1 MKWSDLPGRHS
12 LFWKLACLLVAF
24 CLLMIWLSWS
34 WGRYMEERNQFLS
47 DDARGALTRY
57 AAEAEQAWQ
66 QRQRAGIDA
75 WLQGMQQREAGW
87 VGVVGGDLQSLS
99 SRPLTD
105 KEIERVTFLRGLDWP
120 IHKKNLPWLRL
131 PFPGDPHA
139 GNLVIELPSRFMP
152 GQYRVFWRVITNGV
166 IPGLFTLLLCVG
178 LYRLLVVPLNSL
190 REQANAWRADQLNVR
205 LSSHTTNRPDELGEL
220 GRAFDHMAER
230 LQSTVALQQQ
240 LLRDLSHELRTPLSR
255 LRVASES
262 EQGLVQLR
270 ERIGREVDG
279 MQRLVDDTLQ
289 LAWLDTERTRLPDE
303 SIQIQALWD
312 MLTENA
318 CYESGWPASRLHCAV
333 DSSCWVRGHLNTLAQ
348 ALENI
353 LRNAIRHSPN
363 GGVVSLGGQR
373 DGDFWHLWLEDQGG
387 GVAEDDLERIF
398 SPFIRLDGSR
408 PGDGGFGLGLS
419 IARNAVQRQG
429 GTLWAQNTGVGLRL
443 NIRLLAD
450 SGVASEET
458 LLAITVSQA
467 EEKVSPLV
475 RQLLWPTNCLNNT
488 HPLEMDLRAK
498 RSSQSPFSLD

>member
-34 WGRYMEERNQFLS
+34 WGRYMEQRNQFLS
-47 DDARGALTRY
+47 NEARGTLTGY
-57 AAEAEQAWQ
+57 AAEAEQAW
-66 QRQRAGIDA
+66 RQGQSAGVDA
-75 WLQGMQQREAGW
+75 WLQGMKQRETGW
-87 VGVVGGDLQSLS
+87 VGVIGGDLQSLS
-99 SRPLTD
+99 SQPLTD
-105 KEIERVTFLRGLDWP
+105 KEIERLTFLRGLDWP
-120 IHKKNLPWLRL
+120 IHKKNLPWLRV
-131 PFPGDPHA
+131 PFPGNPYA
-139 GNLVIELPSRFMP
+139 GNLVIELPQRFMP

-178 LYRLLVVPLNSL
+178 LYRLLVVPLNQL

-205 LSSHTTNRPDELGEL
+205 LSSRTTNRSDELGEL
-220 GRAFDHMAER
+220 GRAFDHMSER

-279 MQRLVDDTLQ
+279 MQRLVEDTLQ
-289 LAWLDTERTRLPDE
+289 LAWLDTERTPLPDE
-303 SIQIQALWD
+303 AIQVQALWE

-318 CYESGWPASRLHCAV
+318 CYESGWPASQLQCLV
-333 DSSCWVRGHLNTLAQ
+333 DSSCWVRGNLNTLAQ

-353 LRNAIRHSPN
+353 LRNAIRHSPSA
-363 GGVVSLGGQR
+363 GIVRFGGQR
-373 DGDFWHLWLEDQGG
+373 EGDFWHLWLEDEGG
-387 GVAEDDLERIF
+387 GVAEADLERIF
-398 SPFIRLDGSR
+398 CPFIRLDGSR

-429 GTLWAQNTGVGLRL
+429 GTLWAENTEVGLRL
-443 NIRLLAD
+443 NMRLLA
-450 SGVASEET
+450 GVDGASDD
-458 LLAITVSQA
+458 AIA
-467 EEKVSPLV
+467 MRPY
-475 RQLLWPTNCLNNT
+475 
-488 HPLEMDLRAK
+488 HPMTEGQM
-498 RSSQSPFSLD
+498 